1 MITVECGITNQEE
14 IQSISYIFE
23 SVGNVSLLRLQTY
36 VLLLFPVVLVS
47 KNKKRKKIKKKK
59 QGRKNLQHLINC
71 PLLPLASQRPD
82 EMAG

>member
-1 MITVECGITNQEE
+1 MSLIKCWISFMITVECGITNQEE

-47 KNKKRKKIKKKK
+47 KNKKRKKIKKKSK
-59 QGRKNLQHLINC
+59 EEKTYNTLLIVRC
-71 PLLPLASQRPD
+71 FL
-82 EMAG
+82 